1 MTAPF
6 KEPIVVALESQEYEM
21 ARKLLGNKTTTD
33 GRTLLIEQ
41 VDQTLKVLNHLS
53 SWPAVMRAACLR
65 PLLQDDHTFEYG
77 WKTACKNGVQPR
89 ALVLAMEFRRV
100 ANSYLCTTL
109 TDFWDDEEVRLRLG
123 LVIPPVRAMLIA
135 HKTVG
140 YHQFLLQQAQTHF
153 RRKELRAYFERWFR
167 VLEADPKTC
176 LKLLTEVE

>member
-21 ARKLLGNKTTTD
+21 AKKMLGSKTTTD

-100 ANSYLCTTL
+100 ANSYLCNTL
-109 TDFWDDEEVRLRLG
+109 TDYWDDEEVRIRLG

-140 YHQFLLQQAQTHF
+140 YYQFLMQQAQTHF

-167 VLEADPKTC
+167 ILEADPKEC
-176 LKLLTEVE
+176 LKLLTEAE